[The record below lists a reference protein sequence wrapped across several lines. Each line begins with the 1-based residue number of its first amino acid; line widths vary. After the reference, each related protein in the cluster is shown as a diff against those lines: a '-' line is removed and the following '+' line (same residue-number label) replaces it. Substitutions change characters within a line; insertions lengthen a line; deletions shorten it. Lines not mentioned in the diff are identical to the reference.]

1 MFSLFGSPPFE
12 TISTITNDGYLFEA
26 KAGVRRS
33 IFARES
39 KLPEVLDERITTVHD
54 LLLEAVRVAG
64 QKPFLGSHSK
74 PSDPYS
80 WLTFKGTYERACDL
94 GSGLINVCGL
104 DNKSETG
111 RCVGIYGKNCVDW
124 VVTEFAC
131 ATYGLVAVPLYDTLG
146 EEALKHICKHSE
158 LTTCVCVSPDLAEKL
173 LELKSDHLKH
183 IILIRSNE
191 SSLENLRVKA
201 DKRVQIHA
209 FSDILIKGKEDQCTP
224 DPSTIEDHVF
234 ICYTSGTT
242 GTPKGVIVTNKMLIA
257 TVTSTMMNTNLTLF
271 TQNDVYLSFLPLAHI
286 FEQFNVMLALNARGR
301 IGFYSGEVTSLQADA
316 HTLQPTIFIAV
327 PRVLAR
333 IRQGIFNK
341 VSTSKLKTSLIK
353 TAVNRKLKSVDK
365 QIYQHNTMWDQ
376 LVFSKIRKRFGGR
389 IRLIITAGAPISGDL
404 LQFIRAAF
412 CCPVFEGYGST
423 ETCGAITSSIFGDL
437 AGGHVGPPLP
447 GCEIKLVDVP
457 SMDLVA
463 SRDNKGEICC
473 RGPVVTPGYFRQPEL
488 TEDLIDKDGWL
499 HMGDIG
505 EWTEGNRLKIVDR
518 LKHIFKLSQGEYV
531 APEKVEQVY
540 AHSSLVAQVFVD
552 GSPLR
557 SYPVALVVPDGE
569 TLCKAINSIEQ
580 EARSSNNGSRKGSKQ
595 SSNKGKAGDTDT
607 TEKFNLRG
615 NLITLAELCSN
626 PEAERLIF
634 IELSQLGKNAGLKG
648 FEQARVIKLIP
659 EEFTLENRLLTPTL
673 KCARHA
679 IRKRYQEELKQLYA
693 RKELD

>member
-1 MFSLFGSPPFE
+1 MFSFFGSTPFE
-12 TISTITNDGYLFEA
+12 IVSTISNDGYLFDVED
-26 KAGVRRS
+26 GVRRS
-33 IFARES
+33 LFAKDS
-39 KLPEVLDERITTVHD
+39 QLPEVLDERLTTVHD

-74 PSDPYS
+74 PPEPYS
-80 WLTFKGTYERACDL
+80 WLTFKGTYERVCDL
-94 GSGLINVCGL
+94 GSGLINICSL
-104 DNKSETG
+104 DKRSESG
-111 RCVGIYGKNCVDW
+111 KFVGIFGKNCVDW

-131 ATYGLVAVPLYDTLG
+131 ATYGLVCVPLYDTLG
-146 EEALKHICKHSE
+146 EEALKHICNHSE
-158 LTTCVCVSPDLAEKL
+158 LTTCVCVSPELAEKL
-173 LELKSDHLKH
+173 LDLKSDHLKH
-183 IILIRSNE
+183 IILIQSNE
-191 SSLENLRVKA
+191 PSLKNLRDKA
-201 DKRVQIHA
+201 DGHVQIHD
-209 FSDILIKGKEDQCTP
+209 FSDILIKGKEDQRTP
-224 DPSTIEDHVF
+224 DPSAAEDWMF
-234 ICYTSGTT
+234 LCYTSGTT
-242 GTPKGVIVTNKMLIA
+242 GTPKGVIITNKMLIA
-257 TVTSTMMNTNLTLF
+257 TVTGTMMNTNLTLF
-271 TQNDVYLSFLPLAHI
+271 TQTDVYLSFLPLAHI

-301 IGFYSGEVTSLQADA
+301 IGFYSGEITSLQADA
-316 HTLQPTIFIAV
+316 HTLEPTILIAV

-341 VSTSKLKTSLIK
+341 VATSKLKTSLIK
-353 TAVNRKLKSVDK
+353 TAVNRKLKAVDR
-365 QIYQHNTMWDQ
+365 QIYQHNTIWDQ

-447 GCEIKLVDVP
+447 GCEIKLADVP
-457 SMDLVA
+457 SMNLVA

-473 RGPVVTPGYFRQPEL
+473 RGAVVTPGYFKQPEL
-488 TEDLIDKDGWL
+488 TKHLIDEDGWL

-540 AHSSLVAQVFVD
+540 AQTSLVAQVFVD
-552 GSPLR
+552 GSPLK

-569 TLCKAINSIEQ
+569 ALCKAINSSEQ
-580 EARSSNNGSRKGSKQ
+580 EASNSNNGPKKTSKQ
-595 SSNKGKAGDTDT
+595 SINKRKASDADT
-607 TEKFNLRG
+607 TEKFNLRR
-615 NLITLAELCSN
+615 NLVTMAELCNN
-626 PEAERLIF
+626 PEAEHLIYREF
-634 IELSQLGKNAGLKG
+634 SQLGKTAGLKG
-648 FEQARVIKLIP
+648 FEQVRAIKLIP
-659 EEFTLENRLLTPTL
+659 DAFTMENRLLTPTL

-679 IRKRYQEELKQLYA
+679 IRQRYQEELKQLYA